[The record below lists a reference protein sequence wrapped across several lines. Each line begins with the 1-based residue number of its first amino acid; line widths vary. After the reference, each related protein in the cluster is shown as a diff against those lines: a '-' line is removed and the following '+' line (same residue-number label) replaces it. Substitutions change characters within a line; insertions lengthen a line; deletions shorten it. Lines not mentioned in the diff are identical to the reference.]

1 MPQRGVFQQPAKPG
15 MITLSHIQKQFGSKV
30 LFKDCSLQIGVR
42 DRLGLIGP
50 NGSGKTTLFR
60 MILGEE
66 SLDEGELLIAKG
78 VKIGYLPQEV
88 ISFEGNTVL
97 DEVLK
102 SLTNITS
109 LQDKMTILE
118 EELSSI
124 DDPKKQER
132 LAKEYGKLQERYTL
146 LGGYGLE
153 AEAKRILQGL
163 GFKEGDFDRLTD
175 ELSGGWLMRIA
186 LAKILLQSPDLLL
199 LDEPTN
205 HLDLVSLIWL
215 EEFLTNYPGAM
226 VIVSHDRVFLNHL
239 IDWIAEIE
247 AQRIDLYYG
256 DYDHYLEEKDARGQ
270 VLEATYK
277 TQQRKI
283 EQTERFIERFR
294 AKNTKSSQVQSRIK
308 MLEKI
313 ERIEL
318 PEKKKEIR
326 FHFPAPKRS
335 GHKVV
340 EVKNLHKSYGD
351 TVVYQGIDLSF
362 YRGDKVALVGPNG
375 AGKSTLLKILA
386 GVLDF
391 QEGEVILGKE
401 VTRAYFAQH
410 QFDLLRPENTVF
422 EELLSI
428 ATDES
433 QTELRTLL
441 GTFLFSGEEIE
452 KRVSVLS
459 GGEKSRLV
467 LAKMLLKPANF
478 LLFDEPTGHL
488 DISSRNVLEMALKQF
503 QGTIC
508 LVTHD
513 RHLINQI
520 ANKVIEIDRG
530 IPHLFLGNY
539 DDYLY
544 KKQQIQSEEGQ
555 KSEVPKKQEPV
566 RKKSPY
572 KTKEERRKRAQE
584 MDRFKKQ
591 LSSLEKRFQEVEKSL
606 QEATQKLDHLN
617 QRLSD
622 PNLYL
627 NQQETYE
634 TVQTHKQVKEQV
646 KELTQLWEFLALE
659 LEELKTASFMSN
671 AED

>member
-1 MPQRGVFQQPAKPG
+1 
-15 MITLSHIQKQFGSKV
+15 MITLNHIQKQFGNKV
-30 LFKDCSLQIGVR
+30 IFKDCSLQIGVR

-66 SLDEGELLIAKG
+66 SVDEGEILIAKG

-88 ISFEGNTVL
+88 ISFKGTTVL

-102 SLTNITS
+102 SLIKITS
-109 LQDKMTILE
+109 LQDKMKILE

-124 DDPKKQER
+124 EDPKKQER
-132 LAKEYGKLQERYTL
+132 LANEYGKFQERYTL

-163 GFKEGDFDRLTD
+163 GFKERDFDRFTD

-205 HLDLVSLIWL
+205 HLDLESLIWL
-215 EEFLTNYPGAM
+215 EEFLINYPGAM
-226 VIVSHDRVFLNHL
+226 IIVSHDRVFLNHL
-239 IDWIAEIE
+239 IDRIAEIE
-247 AQRIDLYYG
+247 GQKIDLYYG
-256 DYDHYLEEKDARGQ
+256 DYDHYLEEKEARIQ
-270 VLEATYK
+270 ILEATYK

-326 FHFPAPKRS
+326 LRFPAPTRS
-335 GHKVV
+335 GHKMV
-340 EVKNLHKSYGD
+340 EVKNLHKSYGE
-351 TVVYQGIDLSF
+351 TVVYQGIDLNL

-391 QEGEVILGKE
+391 EEGEVVLGKD

-410 QFDLLRPENTVF
+410 QFDILRPENTVF
-422 EELLSI
+422 EELLSV

-433 QTELRTLL
+433 QTELRTIL
-441 GTFLFSGEEIE
+441 GTFLFSGDDIE
-452 KRVSVLS
+452 KKVSVLS
-459 GGEKSRLV
+459 GGEKSRLI
-467 LAKMLLKPANF
+467 LAKMLLRPANF
-478 LLFDEPTGHL
+478 LLFDEPTSHL

-508 LVTHD
+508 LITHD
-513 RHLINQI
+513 RHLINEI
-520 ANKVIEIDRG
+520 ANKVIDIDKG
-530 IPHLFLGNY
+530 IPHLYPGNY
-539 DDYLY
+539 DYYLY
-544 KKQQIQSEEGQ
+544 KKQQIPLEEAKQ
-555 KSEVPKKQEPV
+555 EVKNEFKVEVEEKSEKK
-566 RKKSPY
+566 RSKY
-572 KTKEERRKRAQE
+572 MAKEERRKRAQE
-584 MDRFKKQ
+584 VDQFKRQ

-606 QEATQKLDHLN
+606 HDATQKLDQLN
-617 QRLSD
+617 QKLSN

-634 TVQTHKQVKEQV
+634 TVQTHKQVKDQV
-646 KELTQLWEFLALE
+646 KELTHLWEFLALE
-659 LEELKTASFMSN
+659 LEELKMMNIMSTAK
-671 AED
+671 E

>member
-1 MPQRGVFQQPAKPG
+1 

-124 DDPKKQER
+124 DDPKKQEK

-163 GFKEGDFDRLTD
+163 GFKAGDFDRLTD

-205 HLDLVSLIWL
+205 HLDLASLIWL

-326 FHFPAPKRS
+326 FHFPAPNRS

-362 YRGDKVALVGPNG
+362 YRGDKLALVGPNG

-391 QEGEVILGKE
+391 EEGEVILGKE

-433 QTELRTLL
+433 QTALRTLL

-478 LLFDEPTGHL
+478 LLFDEPTSHL

-544 KKQQIQSEEGQ
+544 KKQQIPQEEAEKAVQ
-555 KSEVPKKQEPV
+555 VKVEAEVEEKEKHKI
-566 RKKSPY
+566 KKS
-572 KTKEERRKRAQE
+572 KIMVKEERRKRAQE

-646 KELTQLWEFLALE
+646 RELTQLWEFLALE
-659 LEELKTASFMSN
+659 LEELKTASSMSN

>member
-1 MPQRGVFQQPAKPG
+1 
-15 MITLSHIQKQFGSKV
+15 MITLNHVQKQFGTRV
-30 LFKDCSLQIGVR
+30 IFKDCSLQIGVR
-42 DRLGLIGP
+42 DRVGLIGP

-66 SLDEGELLIAKG
+66 SIDDGEILIAKG
-78 VKIGYLPQEV
+78 VKIGHLPQEV
-88 ISFEGNTVL
+88 VSFRGNTVL

-102 SLTNITS
+102 SLSNITS
-109 LQDKMTILE
+109 LQDKMKILE

-124 DDPKKQER
+124 EDPKGQER

-163 GFKEGDFDRLTD
+163 GFKEKDFGRRTD

-205 HLDLVSLIWL
+205 HLDLTSLIWL
-215 EEFLTNYPGAM
+215 EEFLVNYPGAT

-239 IDWIAEIE
+239 IDRIAEIE
-247 AQRIDLYYG
+247 AEKIDLYYG
-256 DYDHYLEEKDARGQ
+256 DYDHYLEEKEARREI
-270 VLEATYK
+270 LEATFK

-318 PEKKKEIR
+318 PQEKKAIR

-340 EVKNLHKSYGD
+340 EVKNLHKSYGQ
-351 TVVYQGIDLSF
+351 TVVYKGIDINLN
-362 YRGDKVALVGPNG
+362 RGDKAAFVGPNG

-391 QEGEVILGKE
+391 EEGQVILGKD
-401 VTRAYFAQH
+401 VNRGYFAQH
-410 QFDLLRPENTVF
+410 QFDILRPENTVF
-422 EELLSI
+422 EELLSV

-441 GTFLFSGEEIE
+441 GAFLFTGDEIE
-452 KRVSVLS
+452 KKVSVLS
-459 GGEKSRLV
+459 GGEKSRLI

-478 LLFDEPTGHL
+478 LLLDEPTSHL
-488 DISSRNVLEMALKQF
+488 DIPSRNVLEMALKQF

-508 LVTHD
+508 LITHD
-513 RHLINQI
+513 RHLINEI
-520 ANKVIEIDRG
+520 ANKVIEIDNG
-530 IPHLFLGNY
+530 VPHLYPGNY
-539 DDYLY
+539 DYYLY
-544 KKQQIQSEEGQ
+544 KKQQIQLEEAQ
-555 KSEVPKKQEPV
+555 EKEVRKSEIQEKQEPQ
-566 RKKSPY
+566 RKKSSY
-572 KTKEERRKRAQE
+572 RTKEERRKKAQE
-584 MDRFKKQ
+584 MDQFKRQ
-591 LSSLEKRFQEVEKSL
+591 FSSLEKKFQEVEKSL

-627 NQQETYE
+627 NQKETYE

-646 KELTQLWEFLALE
+646 RELTQLWEFLALE
-659 LEELKTASFMSN
+659 LEELKMVRLISN
-671 AED
+671 AES

>member
-1 MPQRGVFQQPAKPG
+1 
-15 MITLSHIQKQFGSKV
+15 MITLSHVQKQFGSKV

-42 DRLGLIGP
+42 DRVGLIGP

-66 SLDEGELLIAKG
+66 SIDEGELLVAKN

-88 ISFEGNTVL
+88 ISFKGNSVL

-124 DDPKKQER
+124 EDPKKQER
-132 LAKEYGKLQERYTL
+132 LAREYGKLQERYAL

-163 GFKEGDFDRLTD
+163 GFKERDFDRLTD

-205 HLDLVSLIWL
+205 HLDLASLIWL

-247 AQRIDLYYG
+247 GQRIDLYYG
-256 DYDHYLEEKDARGQ
+256 DYDHYLEEKEARAQ

-313 ERIEL
+313 DRIEL

-335 GHKVV
+335 GHKVA

-386 GVLDF
+386 GVLEF
-391 QEGEVILGKE
+391 EQGEVILGKD

-433 QTELRTLL
+433 QTDLRTLL
-441 GTFLFSGEEIE
+441 GTFLFSEDEIE

-478 LLFDEPTGHL
+478 LLFDEPTSHL
-488 DISSRNVLEMALKQF
+488 DISSRNVLEIALKQF

-513 RHLINQI
+513 RHLINRI
-520 ANKVIEIDRG
+520 ANKVTEIDRG
-530 IPHLFLGNY
+530 IPNIFLGNY

-544 KKQQIQSEEGQ
+544 KRQQIQSEEAQ
-555 KSEVPKKQEPV
+555 KSEAPKRQEPIK
-566 RKKSPY
+566 KKSPY

-584 MDRFKKQ
+584 MDQFKRQ
-591 LSSLEKRFQEVEKSL
+591 LSRLEKRFQEVEKSL
-606 QEATQKLDHLN
+606 QEATQKLDRLD

-634 TVQTHKQVKEQV
+634 TVRTHKQVKEQV
-646 KELTQLWEFLALE
+646 RELTQLWEFLALE
-659 LEELKTASFMSN
+659 LEELKTTSLM
-671 AED
+671 

>member
-1 MPQRGVFQQPAKPG
+1 
-15 MITLSHIQKQFGSKV
+15 MITLNHVQKQFGSKV

-42 DRLGLIGP
+42 DRVGLIGP

-66 SLDEGELLIAKG
+66 SIDEGEILIAKG

-88 ISFEGNTVL
+88 ISFRGNSVL

-109 LQDKMTILE
+109 LQDKMKILE

-124 DDPKKQER
+124 DDPKKQEK

-163 GFKEGDFDRLTD
+163 GFKEMDFDRFTD

-205 HLDLVSLIWL
+205 HLDLTSLIWL
-215 EEFLTNYPGAM
+215 EEFLISYPGAM

-239 IDWIAEIE
+239 IDRIAEIE
-247 AQRIDLYYG
+247 AQKIDLYYS
-256 DYDHYLEEKDARGQ
+256 DYDHYLEEKEARRQ
-270 VLEATYK
+270 ILEATYK

-318 PEKKKEIR
+318 PEGKKEIR

-340 EVKNLHKSYGD
+340 EVKNLHKSYGE
-351 TVVYQGIDLSF
+351 TVVYQGIDLNL

-391 QEGEVILGKE
+391 EEGEVILGKD
-401 VTRAYFAQH
+401 VTHAYFAQH
-410 QFDLLRPENTVF
+410 QFDILRPENTVF
-422 EELLSI
+422 EELLSV

-441 GTFLFSGEEIE
+441 GTFLFGGDEIE
-452 KRVSVLS
+452 KKVSVLS
-459 GGEKSRLV
+459 GGEKSRLI

-478 LLFDEPTGHL
+478 LLFDEPTSHL
-488 DISSRNVLEMALKQF
+488 DIPSRNVLEMALKQF

-508 LVTHD
+508 LITHD
-513 RHLINQI
+513 RHLINEI
-520 ANKVIEIDRG
+520 TNKIIEIDRG
-530 IPHLFLGNY
+530 IPHLYPGNY
-539 DDYLY
+539 DYYLY
-544 KKQQIQSEEGQ
+544 KKQQVQLEET
-555 KSEVPKKQEPV
+555 PKDVGATLASPSPLK
-566 RKKSPY
+566 KKSPY
-572 KTKEERRKRAQE
+572 KTKEEKRKKAQE
-584 MDRFKKQ
+584 MDQFRKQ
-591 LSSLEKRFQEVEKSL
+591 LFNLEKRFQEVEKSL
-606 QEATQKLDHLN
+606 HEATQKLDHLN

-622 PNLYL
+622 HDLYM
-627 NQQETYE
+627 NQQQTYE
-634 TVQTHKQVKEQV
+634 TIQTHKQVKEQV
-646 KELTQLWEFLALE
+646 RELTQLWEFLALE
-659 LEELKTASFMSN
+659 LEELKMTNLLSN
-671 AED
+671 AKDQSPN

>member
-1 MPQRGVFQQPAKPG
+1 
-15 MITLSHIQKQFGSKV
+15 MITLNHVQKQFGSKV
-30 LFKDCSLQIGVR
+30 IFKDCSLQIGVR

-66 SLDEGELLIAKG
+66 SVDEGEILIAKG

-88 ISFEGNTVL
+88 ISFKGNTVL

-102 SLTNITS
+102 SLIRITS
-109 LQDKMTILE
+109 LQDKMKILE

-124 DDPKKQER
+124 EDPKKQER
-132 LAKEYGKLQERYTL
+132 LANEYGKLQERYAL

-163 GFKEGDFDRLTD
+163 GFKERDFDRFTD

-205 HLDLVSLIWL
+205 HLDLESLIWL
-215 EEFLTNYPGAM
+215 EEFLINYPGAII
-226 VIVSHDRVFLNHL
+226 IVSHDRVFLNHL
-239 IDWIAEIE
+239 IDRIAEIE
-247 AQRIDLYYG
+247 GQKIDLYYG
-256 DYDHYLEEKDARGQ
+256 DYDHYLEEKEARIQ
-270 VLEATYK
+270 ILEATYK

-318 PEKKKEIR
+318 PEKRKEIR
-326 FHFPAPKRS
+326 LRFPAPARS

-340 EVKNLHKSYGD
+340 EVKNLHKSYGE
-351 TVVYQGIDLSF
+351 TVVYQGIDLNL

-391 QEGEVILGKE
+391 EEGEVALGKD

-410 QFDLLRPENTVF
+410 QFDILRPENTVF
-422 EELLSI
+422 EELLSV

-433 QTELRTLL
+433 QTELRTIL
-441 GTFLFSGEEIE
+441 GTFLFSGDDIE
-452 KRVSVLS
+452 KKVSVLS

-478 LLFDEPTGHL
+478 LLFDEPTSHL

-503 QGTIC
+503 QGTLC
-508 LVTHD
+508 LITHD
-513 RHLINQI
+513 RHLINEI
-520 ANKVIEIDRG
+520 ANKVIDIDKG
-530 IPHLFLGNY
+530 IPRLYPGNY
-539 DDYLY
+539 DYYLY
-544 KKQQIQSEEGQ
+544 KKQQIPLEET
-555 KSEVPKKQEPV
+555 KQEVKNEFKVEGEEKPEK
-566 RKKSPY
+566 KKSKY
-572 KTKEERRKRAQE
+572 MAKEERRKRAQE
-584 MDRFKKQ
+584 VDQFKRQ

-606 QEATQKLDHLN
+606 HDATQKLDQLN
-617 QRLSD
+617 QKLSN

-646 KELTQLWEFLALE
+646 KELTHLWEFLALE
-659 LEELKTASFMSN
+659 LEELKMMNIMSN
-671 AED
+671 AKE

>member
-1 MPQRGVFQQPAKPG
+1 
-15 MITLSHIQKQFGSKV
+15 
-30 LFKDCSLQIGVR
+30 
-42 DRLGLIGP
+42 
-50 NGSGKTTLFR
+50 

-88 ISFEGNTVL
+88 ISFKGNTAL
-97 DEVLK
+97 DEVLN

-109 LQDKMTILE
+109 LQDKMKILE
-118 EELSSI
+118 DELSSI
-124 DDPKKQER
+124 EDPKEQER

-163 GFKEGDFDRLTD
+163 GFKERDFDRLTD

-205 HLDLVSLIWL
+205 HLDLASLVWL

-256 DYDHYLEEKDARGQ
+256 DYDHYLEEKEARGQ
-270 VLEATYK
+270 ILESTYK

-313 ERIEL
+313 DRIEL

-340 EVKNLHKSYGD
+340 EVKHLHKSYGD

-362 YRGDKVALVGPNG
+362 YRGDKIALVGPNG

-386 GVLDF
+386 GVLEF
-391 QEGEVILGKE
+391 EKGEVILGKDA
-401 VTRAYFAQH
+401 TRSYFAQH
-410 QFDLLRPENTVF
+410 QFDILRPENTVF
-422 EELLSI
+422 EELLSV

-441 GTFLFSGEEIE
+441 GTFLFGGDEIE

-478 LLFDEPTGHL
+478 LLFDEPTSHL

-520 ANKVIEIDRG
+520 ANKVIEIDHG
-530 IPHLFLGNY
+530 IPKIFLGNY

-544 KKQQIQSEEGQ
+544 KKQQIPSEEGQ
-555 KSEVPKKQEPV
+555 KSEVPKKQEPP
-566 RKKSPY
+566 RKKSSY
-572 KTKEERRKRAQE
+572 KVKEERRRRAQE
-584 MDRFKKQ
+584 MDQFKRQ

-606 QEATQKLDHLN
+606 HDATQKLDHLN

-634 TVQTHKQVKEQV
+634 TVQTHKQVKDQV
-646 KELTQLWEFLALE
+646 KELTQLWELLALE
-659 LEELKTASFMSN
+659 LEELKMTSLMSN
-671 AED
+671 AEE

>member
-1 MPQRGVFQQPAKPG
+1 
-15 MITLSHIQKQFGSKV
+15 MITLSHVQKQFGSKV

-42 DRLGLIGP
+42 DRLSLIGP
-50 NGSGKTTLFR
+50 NGSGKTTLFK

-66 SLDEGELLIAKG
+66 PIDEGEILIAKG

-88 ISFEGNTVL
+88 ISFTGNTVL
-97 DEVLK
+97 NEVLK
-102 SLTNITS
+102 SSIRITS
-109 LQDKMTILE
+109 LQDKMKILE
-118 EELSSI
+118 EELLSI
-124 DDPKKQER
+124 EDPKEQER
-132 LAKEYGKLQERYTL
+132 LAKEYGKLQERYTI

-153 AEAKRILQGL
+153 AEAKQILQGL
-163 GFKEGDFDRLTD
+163 GFKERDFDRATD

-186 LAKILLQSPDLLL
+186 LSKILLQSPDLLL

-205 HLDLVSLIWL
+205 HLDLASLIWL
-215 EEFLTNYPGAM
+215 EEFLINYSGAM

-239 IDWIAEIE
+239 IDRIAEIE
-247 AQRIDLYYG
+247 AQKIDLYYG
-256 DYDHYLEEKDARGQ
+256 DYDHYLEEKEARRQ
-270 VLEATYK
+270 IIEATYK

-308 MLEKI
+308 MLEKL

-318 PEKKKEIR
+318 PKEKKEIR
-326 FHFPAPKRS
+326 FRFPIPTRS

-340 EVKNLHKSYGD
+340 EVKNLYKSYGNIR
-351 TVVYQGIDLSF
+351 VYQGTDLIL
-362 YRGDKVALVGPNG
+362 YRGDKVAFVGPNG
-375 AGKSTLLKILA
+375 AGKSTLLKIFA

-391 QEGEVILGKE
+391 EEGEVELGKN

-410 QFDLLRPENTVF
+410 QFDLLHSENTVF

-428 ATDES
+428 ATDET

-441 GTFLFSGEEIE
+441 GTFLFSGDEVE
-452 KRVSVLS
+452 KKVSVLS
-459 GGEKSRLV
+459 GGEKSRLI

-478 LLFDEPTGHL
+478 LLLDEPTSHL
-488 DISSRNVLEMALKQF
+488 DIPSRNVLEMALRQF

-508 LVTHD
+508 LITHD

-520 ANKVIEIDRG
+520 VNKVIEIDHG
-530 IPHLFLGNY
+530 VPHLFLGNY

-544 KKQQIQSEEGQ
+544 KKQQVQMEEVQKNVGAIQES
-555 KSEVPKKQEPV
+555 PLPLKKKPLY
-566 RKKSPY
+566 R
-572 KTKEERRKRAQE
+572 TKEERRKRAQQ
-584 MDRFKKQ
+584 MDQFRRQ

-606 QEATQKLDHLN
+606 HEATQTLDHLN

-622 PNLYL
+622 PSLYL
-627 NQQETYE
+627 NQKETYE
-634 TVQTHKQVKEQV
+634 TIENHKKIQERVN
-646 KELTQLWEFLALE
+646 ELSQLWESLALE
-659 LEELKTASFMSN
+659 LEKIKSTN
-671 AED
+671 